1 MMKPRT
7 ALAHLV
13 LMLVV
18 LAAAGPIEAAGLES
32 RFRHEGDTPPV
43 SELWVPG
50 GIYPG
55 VGIADDQ
62 GLATWNIADTGT
74 ASGNLG
80 DYRQTPTALDLARG
94 RKLGWTLRVVVRAV
108 PPVSGTGAILGR
120 APNFSAMSE
129 VANGSRRWPITYGNE
144 AVTGRMQLGIG
155 TSVYTLSSPG
165 YHLIELVYVPQ
176 ANAVDVYADGE
187 LLVQSWAGEASTLV
201 RVLFGAGSSA
211 ATNEANYHLVEWLVG
226 VPDCSDG
233 VDNDGDGQIDL
244 ADHDCHDGEDPGE
257 ATLAPTAGDI
267 AFLQYRFDGPDGFGF
282 VVLSD
287 LAGDDPATPDVDE
300 RARIQFTD
308 EGWNFFGLRFDGD
321 RGSDK
326 TEHTWVWTAPAA
338 GVKAGTVV
346 NCQVGCTLGT
356 IQAPTGTDP
365 DPNVPGEPEETTDE
379 IINLDNDLGEQLF
392 AYRGDRNRPVSL
404 YALNG
409 RPWVPLGGAVDKH
422 ESELPVG
429 LVDGQTAIS
438 LLQSPGEGDNGR
450 YGPRTL
456 TGTPA
461 QIRAVIGNRANWVL
475 DNSSGF
481 AFQAPSWW
489 TVDVIPD
496 LAPRVEPGPL
506 GSSIVAYA
514 QDATSPAV
522 SPGVELTLSDPDT
535 PAELLDATVSVSSR
549 LDETTATL
557 SGTGATR
564 FLSIEST
571 DLDVADLTV
580 TVSDGRFTRAHRLR
594 YYARPPLNPGALPP
608 LTHNGIADASSA
620 LPFELGGEQYMV
632 VANDERNGIVDGL
645 FLYERNASG
654 APLKS
659 VDLSVWAGWLWFIGI
674 TDPPW
679 ELDLEGSLRTTSP
692 DRMWWIGSSSN
703 NDDGLCRPQRFG
715 LYSTQLVAG
724 GQGDL
729 DFGDLLGASIDR
741 DVEFHGF
748 RNDLGWQLLDWDQ
761 GNGHGRGANRYGF
774 ETGQQCRIDT
784 SILPGG
790 LPVPPAPEWT
800 SKRDDGFNLEGFTL
814 APGSQTTAFVGFRAP
829 LVRHYKS
836 GGSARSRG
844 LIVPMQ
850 LGQSYLTTSAGSPPG
865 QDLDFGTP
873 IELDLGGRTI
883 RSIERNDEDEY
894 VIIAGS
900 TGDHGPPPDDFRLFT
915 WTGRDPDVTGD
926 PADMPVLHSADLA
939 AARNGFGSFESIVEV
954 PDELD
959 GAELQ
964 LLLDDGAA
972 FIYDDL
978 IDAIGGDSGL
988 NRALKTLPNPFQ
1000 EFRSM
1005 RVRLDAATCWASHD
1019 GGATV
1024 FASADAQAVQNAVYR
1039 AGNGATVRI
1048 AGDCEGG
1055 SYLVL
1060 PNGLKSATSSALQ
1073 LIGKSLTL
1081 EGGYA
1086 AGSGGIGLG
1095 GSTDPIAH
1103 PTRLAGG
1110 ATRLALSLD
1119 GSSVT
1124 VRDLALGGNPQG
1136 PIALL
1141 NGSSIAFD
1149 GVSIDGDADLDLV
1162 GDAVDNCPDEA
1173 NPGQAD
1179 QDADGV
1185 GDACDLC
1192 PTVSN
1197 PDQLDADGDARGDA
1211 CEACPGVFDPLD
1223 FDRGGLGSAS
1233 VGDGTPDACQCGDLT
1248 GDGGLLAGTGQDV
1261 DRLRDVLAGRGLPL
1275 DGGAAARCAVYEGSS
1290 RCDIRQAVVLER
1302 ALAVPA
1308 GGPGIGAACS
1318 GANPRPIHQWTF
1330 NGGPNDLAGGADGT
1344 LMNGAAVVGGALELD
1359 GIDDYLVT
1367 APLARSIGPRTLV
1380 VWLELA
1386 STAQRSGGA
1395 LTLQDANG
1403 TDVFDAI
1410 VYGEDTASRWQNG
1423 SDFAARS
1430 HLASRGND
1438 GALET
1443 ALQPQTV
1450 QIVVRYEADGTIR
1463 IFRNGQPYTTA
1474 PYVSGSPPI
1483 RYEAGRATVL
1493 MGLRHQDVA
1502 GTTGTLAGNDPY
1514 LAARIDEARIYAVA
1528 LDDAQIERLF
1538 VEGPV
1543 PWEPMAGLPTPKLWL
1558 DASDFE
1564 SIDVAGDGSVIE
1576 WRDRANG
1583 LALRASAPVERPR
1596 QPVGGGLLDFDGVD
1610 DHLCSSD
1617 PLDLRTGAT
1626 IFVVA
1631 SNDRRKS
1638 YQGLFSQRF
1647 SRFENADLEVYWQAG
1662 TGGSGN
1668 LVYAAN
1674 RRQSNGNP
1682 SYFVA
1687 GNAPPNAPTRY
1698 LATIEATSDA
1708 SPGVLRTNRTTRAN
1722 SQVLNNDSFFPDPVW
1737 PVCVGYGVGTT
1748 PAGNT
1753 LEGGLAELIV
1763 FEGILT
1769 ASQRSDVEAYLM
1781 DKWEVAR

>member
-1 MMKPRT
+1 MPILLLLRLAP
-7 ALAHLV
+7 ALLV
-13 LMLVV
+13 LLVSSS
-18 LAAAGPIEAAGLES
+18 AQAAGLQS
-32 RFRHEGDTPPV
+32 RFLHQGSASPATQGWTAV
-43 SELWVPG
+43 GV
-50 GIYPG
+50 YPG
-55 VGIADDQ
+55 QAVVDQ
-62 GLATWNIADTGT
+62 GVPAWNIADTGT

-80 DYRQTPTALDLARG
+80 YYLQTPTAADIARA
-94 RKLGWTLRVVVRAV
+94 RRVGWTLRVVLREV
-108 PPVSGTGAILGR
+108 PPTSGGTVLGR
-120 APNFSAMSE
+120 APNYSAMAE
-129 VANGSRRWPITYGNE
+129 VANGARAWSLSFGNE
-144 AVTGRMQLGIG
+144 AGTGRMQVLLGG
-155 TSVYTLSSPG
+155 TTTTHTLSSSG
-165 YHLIELVYVPQ
+165 YHLLELTYVPQ
-176 ANAVDVYADGE
+176 TNSVELRADDV
-187 LLVQSWAGEASTLV
+187 LLTEGWTGAASTST
-201 RVLFGAGSSA
+201 RVIFGAGASA
-211 ATNEANYHLVEWLVG
+211 TTNEANYNRVEWLVG

-233 VDNDGDGQIDL
+233 LDNDGDGQVDL
-244 ADHDCHDGEDPGE
+244 ADRDCFDGEDPGE
-257 ATLAPTAGDI
+257 ATLPPTTGDI
-267 AFLQYRFDGPDGFGF
+267 AFLQYRFDDHDGFGF

-287 LAGDDPATPDVDE
+287 LAGDDPSTPGVDE

-308 EGWNFFGLRFDGD
+308 EGWNLFGLRFDAD

-338 GVKAGTVV
+338 GVRAGTVI

-365 DPNVPGEPEETTDE
+365 DPNVPGEPEESTNE
-379 IINLDNDLGEQLF
+379 IVNLDNDLGEQLF
-392 AYRGDRNRPVSL
+392 AFRGDRNRPVPL

-409 RPWVPLGGAVDKH
+409 RPWVPLAGAVDKH
-422 ESELPVG
+422 ESEVPVG
-429 LVDGQTAIS
+429 LVNGQTAIS
-438 LLQSPGEGDNGR
+438 LQQAAGEGDNGR

-461 QIRAVIGNRANWVL
+461 QIRAAISNPANWVL
-475 DNSSGF
+475 DNSSSF

-489 TVDVIPD
+489 AVNVIPD

-522 SPGVELTLSDPDT
+522 SPGVELILSDPDT
-535 PAELLDATVSVSSR
+535 PPQLLDATVSVSSR
-549 LDETTATL
+549 FGETAATVT
-557 SGTGATR
+557 GTGPSR
-564 FLSIEST
+564 FVQIEST

-580 TVSDGRFTRAHRLR
+580 RVSDGRFTREHRLR
-594 YYARPPLNPGALPP
+594 YYARSPLNPGALPP

-620 LPFELGGEQYMV
+620 LPFQLGGEDYMI

-645 FLYERNASG
+645 FIYERNASG
-654 APLKS
+654 APLKW

-679 ELDLEGSLRTTSP
+679 ELDLEGSLRTTNP

-715 LYSTQLVAG
+715 LYSTQLVSGSEGAV
-724 GQGDL
+724 
-729 DFGDLLGASIDR
+729 DFGDLLGSSIDR
-741 DVEFHGF
+741 DVAFYGF
-748 RNDLGWQLLDWDQ
+748 RNDVGFQFLDWDQ
-761 GNGHGRGANRYGF
+761 AGGHGRGANHYGF
-774 ETGQQCRIDT
+774 AVGQQCRVDT

-790 LPVPPAPEWT
+790 FPVPPVPAWSP
-800 SKRDDGFNLEGFTL
+800 KRDDGFNIEGFAL
-814 APGSQTTAFVGFRAP
+814 APSSQTTAFVGFRAP
-829 LVRHYKS
+829 LVPHYKS
-836 GGSARSRG
+836 GGSARSRA
-844 LIVPMQ
+844 LLVPMVID
-850 LGQSYLTTSAGSPPG
+850 QSYLTDSPFQSPG

-873 IELDLGGRTI
+873 IELDLDGRSI

-900 TGDHGPPPDDFRLFT
+900 TGEHGPPPDDFRLYT

-926 PADMPVLHSADLA
+926 PADMPVIHSADLA

-954 PDELD
+954 PDDLD

-964 LLLDDGAA
+964 LLLDDGTA
-972 FIYDDL
+972 FLYDEL
-978 IDAIGGDSGL
+978 IDALGGDSGL
-988 NRALKTLPNPFQ
+988 SRALKTLPQPFQ

-1024 FASADAQAVQNAVYR
+1024 FASADAQAVQNAVHR
-1039 AGNGATVRI
+1039 AGSGATVRI
-1048 AGDCEGG
+1048 AGQCEGG
-1055 SYLVL
+1055 SYVVL
-1060 PNGLKSATSSALQ
+1060 PSGLKSATSAALY
-1073 LIGKSLTL
+1073 LIGKNLTL

-1086 AGSGGIGLG
+1086 PGSNGTGLAGIP
-1095 GSTDPIAH
+1095 DPVAH

-1110 ATRLALSLD
+1110 DPRFALSLD
-1119 GSSVT
+1119 ASNVT
-1124 VRDLALGGNPQG
+1124 VRDLVLGGTPLG

-1141 NGSSIAFD
+1141 NGSNIVFD
-1149 GVSIDGDADLDLV
+1149 GVSIEGDADLDLV
-1162 GDAVDNCPDEA
+1162 GDDVDNCPNA
-1173 NPGQAD
+1173 PNASQAD
-1179 QDADGV
+1179 QDGDGV

-1192 PTVSN
+1192 PSVSN

-1211 CEACPGVFDPLD
+1211 CEACPGIFDPLD
-1223 FDRGGLGSAS
+1223 FDRGGLGSAT

-1248 GDGGLLAGTGQDV
+1248 GDGGLLAGAGQDV
-1261 DRLRDVLAGRGLPL
+1261 DRLRDALAGRGLPL
-1275 DGGAAARCAVYEGSS
+1275 DAAGAARCAVYDGSP
-1290 RCDIRQAVVLER
+1290 RCDIRQAVVLAR
-1302 ALAVPA
+1302 ALATPA
-1308 GGPGIGAACS
+1308 GGPGVGAACG

-1330 NGGPNDLAGGADGT
+1330 NAGPSDLVGGADGT

-1367 APLARSIGPRTLV
+1367 PPLARSIGPRTLV

-1410 VYGEDTASRWQNG
+1410 VYGENTANRWLNG
-1423 SDFAARS
+1423 SDFATRS
-1430 HLASRGND
+1430 HLTSRGND

-1443 ALQPQTV
+1443 ALQPQTI

-1463 IFRNGQPYTTA
+1463 IFRDGQPYTTA
-1474 PYVSGSPPI
+1474 PYASGAPPI
-1483 RYEAGRATVL
+1483 RYEAGRANVL

-1502 GTTGTLAGNDPY
+1502 GTTGSLAGNDPY
-1514 LAARIDEARIYAVA
+1514 LAGRIDEARIYAVA

-1543 PWEPMAGLPTPKLWL
+1543 PFDPMPGLPAPKLWL
-1558 DASDFE
+1558 DASAFD

-1583 LALRASAPVERPR
+1583 LALRASVPGERPR
-1596 QPVGGGLLDFDGVD
+1596 QPLGGGMLDFDGVD

-1617 PLDLRTGAT
+1617 PIDLRAGAT

-1638 YQGLFSQRF
+1638 YQGLFSQRS
-1647 SRFENADLEVYWQAG
+1647 SRFENADVEVYWQAG

-1674 RRQSNGNP
+1674 RRQSGGNP
-1682 SYFVA
+1682 SYFVSA
-1687 GNAPPNAPTRY
+1687 NAPPNVPTRY
-1698 LATIEATSDA
+1698 LVTIEATSDA
-1708 SPGVLRTNRTTRAN
+1708 APGVLRTNRSTRAN
-1722 SQVLNNDSFFPDPVW
+1722 TQILDNHAFFPDPVW

-1753 LEGGLAELIV
+1753 LEGGLAEVLV
-1763 FEGILT
+1763 FEGTLT
-1769 ASQRSDVEAYLM
+1769 PSQRDDVEAHLM